1 MQREFKN
8 LPYFE
13 IKADGEPGRI
23 RVGVCAVFGNI
34 DSYGDRILPGAFTKT
49 IKEGKARVKHL
60 WNHDFSE
67 PPTAVVLELKE
78 VGRDELPQ
86 AVLDFAPEATG
97 GLVVTRE
104 YLDTEMGEEVLKG
117 IDAGAIT
124 EMSFGFDVI
133 SYELVTEGEMTVR
146 NLKELRLYDTSDVLW
161 GMNGATVSTGAKH
174 ALPLG
179 VIAQNLVSAVAEV
192 KAGRRNASADQV
204 LIDAIHQAAV
214 DLGCSN
220 CAMHELEAKS
230 QEQNEEQK
238 SEESAQAEAVMPD
251 ASLLGLASEL
261 NQLELETF

>member
-13 IKADGEPGRI
+13 MKADGEPGRI

-161 GMNGATVSTGAKH
+161 GMNGAAVSTGAKH

-220 CAMHELEAKS
+220 CAMHELEAKTL
-230 QEQNEEQK
+230 EHEEEQK